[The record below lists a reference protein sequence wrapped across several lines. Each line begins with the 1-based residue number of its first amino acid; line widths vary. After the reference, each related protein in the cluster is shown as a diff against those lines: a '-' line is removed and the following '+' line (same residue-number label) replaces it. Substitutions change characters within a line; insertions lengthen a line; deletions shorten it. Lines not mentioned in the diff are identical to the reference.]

1 MLRIDNLA
9 NHLHLLPQLAAW
21 HSAEWRH
28 SVPDT
33 PDRQALLRSR
43 TSSGSDLPQ
52 TFVALV
58 DGDPA
63 GFVSLLDKAL
73 PDDAPAELHK
83 LTPWLAGLL
92 VDPQRRRQSIGNA
105 LVRHACR
112 FALAAGHHA
121 VHLFTATPGYYT
133 PAGWHPVEHLDVHDI
148 PHTVM
153 SYEFTSAVVNS

>member
-33 PDRQALLRSR
+33 PDRQALLLLR
-43 TSSGSDLPQ
+43 TSSGAGLPQ
-52 TFVALV
+52 SFLALI
-58 DGDPA
+58 DDTPA
-63 GFVSLLDKAL
+63 GFVSLLANAL
-73 PDDAPAELHK
+73 PDNAQPELRK
-83 LTPWLAGLL
+83 LSPWLAGLL
-92 VDPQRRRQSIGNA
+92 VDPQRRRQGVGNA
-105 LVRHACR
+105 LVRHACSA
-112 FALAAGHHA
+112 ALAAGHHA

-133 PAGWHPVEHLDVHDI
+133 PAGWLPVAHMVVYDV

-153 SYEFTSAVVNS
+153 SYEFTTALVNS

>member
-1 MLRIDNLA
+1 MMRIDNLA

-33 PDRQALLRSR
+33 PDRQALLLSR
-43 TSSGSDLPQ
+43 TSSGAGLPQ
-52 TFVALV
+52 TFLALI
-58 DGDPA
+58 DDTPA
-63 GFVSLLDKAL
+63 GFVSLLANAL
-73 PDDAPAELHK
+73 PDDAPPELCK

-92 VDPQRRRQSIGNA
+92 VDPKRRRQGVGNA
-105 LVRHACR
+105 LVRHACSA
-112 FALAAGHHA
+112 ALAAGHSA
-121 VHLFTATPGYYT
+121 VHLFTATPSYYT
-133 PAGWHPVEHLDVHDI
+133 AAGWRPIAQLTVHDV